1 MKTIKLIMVSSI
13 LASLLYACNQQPNG
27 IKGTDHSKEVNTSYP
42 KADLIS
48 KDSFDTWVT
57 RWNDNFRGYMSR
69 DSLHYF
75 EMPLVDL
82 REILHESPVDDARF
96 YLGMDSSQLPHL
108 MLVGVDKGKPNFN
121 VIADYSNV
129 CPPFCQK

>member
-13 LASLLYACNQQPNG
+13 LAGLLYACDQKPNG
-27 IKGTDHSKEVNTSYP
+27 IKIPDYPKAVNSPNP

-48 KDSFDTWVT
+48 KDSFDTWVA
-57 RWNDNFRGYMSR
+57 RWNDNFRAYMSR

-75 EMPLVDL
+75 DMPLVDL

-96 YLGMDSSQLPHL
+96 YLGMDASELPHL
-108 MLVGVDKGKPNFN
+108 MLVGVYKGKPNFN
-121 VIADYSNV
+121 IIADYTRI
-129 CPPFCQK
+129 CPPLCTK